1 MKNYLLALIGS
12 ALLTLTIYADD
23 VEEVVVT
30 ASLTNQNAS
39 DLVDPLHIVD
49 GDDVATGGV
58 LSLGDTLDE
67 LLGVHSA
74 DFGSAVGQPV
84 IRGMSGSRVRILEN
98 GVVVR
103 DVAALGPDHINDVNL
118 LNTEQIEV
126 VRGPSSLL
134 YANGAAG
141 GVVNIVDNS
150 IARTDLSTFPVVS
163 VGLETQSV
171 NNGEVKDFS
180 YQANHSGFNV
190 TFVTSDTVMENY
202 ELPGGALFPE
212 EHHDEDH
219 HDSEGDEDHDEES
232 LKFLAN
238 SDVENTYSK
247 FGVSRTGDWGYIGF
261 SYSDNEGEFG
271 IPFHVEAHG
280 DHDEDHADSE
290 GDEEHDE
297 HEGER
302 IFSQIDSNKFD
313 IKGSLVTNNFGP
325 INNVDFSFRDSSY
338 SHLEGH
344 AEEEGHHDE
353 DHSESE
359 EDGHGHEEP
368 TLFETDAT
376 EFGFIFDVSSNDVTR
391 KIVVNMADQDSSI
404 IGEEA
409 FMRPVSAKET
419 TLGFFTSKDFGT
431 YSIDFGIRAD
441 DISRS
446 GSVAHH
452 DEDHAD
458 DEGEEEIE
466 SYNLDTNT
474 LSVALNFDQKF
485 SDNLTVN
492 LGLASFERAP
502 DVVELFM
509 NGPHLATGRF
519 EMGDPDLKNEVSN
532 NIDLGFN
539 YEMDN
544 MYATFNY
551 YQNNVADYIYLRD
564 EEHDEDHHDSEG
576 EEEHEGLMHAE
587 FVQEDASL
595 EGYEF
600 EVGSIYQ
607 IGNGL
612 LDLSVGRDVVE
623 GRLDAGG
630 FIPRMAPSRNFISAS
645 YTENDYVVSLLFKD
659 VADHVDVAEEGET
672 MTEGYKMLNLKLTKD
687 ISVYGANLRVSAFA
701 NNALDQVA
709 RNSTSFVK
717 DAVPLP
723 GRNIGLNLRF
733 SY

>member
-39 DLVDPLHIVD
+39 DLVDPLHVVD

-190 TFVTSDTVMENY
+190 TFVTSDTIMENY

-290 GDEEHDE
+290 GDEDHDE

-313 IKGSLVTNNFGP
+313 IKGSFVTNNFGP

-376 EFGFIFDVSSNDVTR
+376 EFGFIFDVSSDDVVR
-391 KIVVNMADQDSSI
+391 KFVVNMADQDSSI

-419 TLGFFTSKDFGT
+419 TLGYFTSKDFGT

-532 NIDLGFN
+532 NLDLGFN

-600 EVGSIYQ
+600 EVGSVYQ

-709 RNSTSFVK
+709 RNSTSFAK

>member
-39 DLVDPLHIVD
+39 DLVDPLHVVD

-190 TFVTSDTVMENY
+190 TFVTSDTIMENY

-290 GDEEHDE
+290 GDEDHDE

-313 IKGSLVTNNFGP
+313 IKGSFVTNNFGP

-376 EFGFIFDVSSNDVTR
+376 EFGFIFDVSSDDVVR
-391 KIVVNMADQDSSI
+391 KFVVNMADQDSSI

-419 TLGFFTSKDFGT
+419 TLGYFTSKDFGT

-466 SYNLDTNT
+466 TYNLDTNT

-600 EVGSIYQ
+600 EVGSVYQ

-709 RNSTSFVK
+709 RNSTSFAK

>member
-39 DLVDPLHIVD
+39 DLVDPLHVVD

-290 GDEEHDE
+290 GDEDHDE

-313 IKGSLVTNNFGP
+313 IKGSFVTNNFGP

-376 EFGFIFDVSSNDVTR
+376 EFGLIFDVSSDDVVR
-391 KIVVNMADQDSSI
+391 KFVVNMADQDSSI

-419 TLGFFTSKDFGT
+419 TLGYFTSKDFGT

-600 EVGSIYQ
+600 EVGSVYQ

-645 YTENDYVVSLLFKD
+645 YSENDYVVSLLFKD

-709 RNSTSFVK
+709 RNSTSFAK

>member
-1 MKNYLLALIGS
+1 MKNNLIALIGS

-30 ASLTNQNAS
+30 ASLTDQNAS
-39 DLVDPLHIVD
+39 DLVDPLHVID
-49 GDDVATGGV
+49 GDDVASGGV

-134 YANGAAG
+134 YANGGAG

-150 IARTDLSTFPVVS
+150 IAKTDLSTFPVVS

-190 TFVTSDTVMENY
+190 TFATSDTVMENY

-238 SDVENTYSK
+238 SDVENTYTK

-290 GDEEHDE
+290 GDEDHDE

-376 EFGFIFDVSSNDVTR
+376 EFGLIFDISSNDVIR
-391 KIVVNMADQDSSI
+391 KIVVNTADQDSSI
-404 IGEEA
+404 VGEEA

-431 YSIDFGIRAD
+431 YTIDFGIRAD

-446 GSVAHH
+446 GSIAHH

-466 SYNLDTNT
+466 FYNLDTNT
-474 LSVALNFDQKF
+474 LSAALNFDQKF
-485 SDNLTVN
+485 SDNLSVN
-492 LGLASFERAP
+492 LGLSSFERAP

-519 EMGDPDLKNEVSN
+519 EMGDPDLNNEVSK
-532 NIDLGFN
+532 NIDLTFN
-539 YEMDN
+539 YQMDN
-544 MYATFNY
+544 MYATFAY
-551 YQNNVADYIYLRD
+551 FQNSVSDYIYLRD

-587 FVQEDASL
+587 FVQQDASL
-595 EGYEF
+595 NGYEF
-600 EVGSIYQ
+600 EVGAVYQ
-607 IGNGL
+607 IGNGT

-623 GRLDAGG
+623 GKLDAGG
-630 FIPRMAPSRNFISAS
+630 FIPRMAPSRNFMSAS
-645 YTENDYVVSLLFKD
+645 YNENDYTFSILLKD
-659 VADHVDVAEEGET
+659 VADHLDVAEEGET
-672 MTEGYKMLNLKLTKD
+672 MTEGYKMLNLKLVKD
-687 ISVYGANLRVSAFA
+687 ISVYGADLRVAAFA